1 MAGEHTS
8 SPPCSE
14 GWNTDSGQRDSQ
26 AGAVTGR
33 STAHPVAAHESD
45 IRLTLP
51 ARPENIAVVRSV
63 LGALAE
69 SLGLPRA
76 VTEDMQLAVT
86 EACSNVVRHAYEDNG
101 TIDLVIRPRGEA
113 IEVVVADEGRG
124 IGPSPDTSGPGL
136 GLPLIAA
143 LTDSLEIEHTPRR
156 GSRLIMKFL
165 RARPAPAVGFA

>member
-8 SPPCSE
+8 SPPYSE
-14 GWNTDSGQRDSQ
+14 GWNTDSGRRDCR

-33 STAHPVAAHESD
+33 STAHALAAHDSD

-51 ARPENIAVVRSV
+51 ARPENIAVVRNV

-76 VTEDMQLAVT
+76 VSDDMKLAVT
-86 EACSNVVRHAYEDNG
+86 EACTNVVRHAYEESG
-101 TIDLVIRPRGEA
+101 TIDLVVRPRGEA

-124 IGPSPDTSGPGL
+124 LGPSPDTQGPGL
-136 GLPLIAA
+136 GMPLIAA
-143 LTDSLEIEHTPRR
+143 LTDSLEIERSPTR